1 MTRKRKNGT
10 GTVRLRKDG
19 RWEGRIVISY
29 NENNRPITK
38 NVLAKSKA
46 ECIDKLKKLKIE
58 INHADSIKENMTFGE
73 WINYWYTTFK
83 KSTLKPK
90 TQLDYENRI
99 YRHIIP
105 SIGNIELNSLSQ
117 NDLQQFYSN
126 LKNSGRL
133 IRQNTQGNGLSD
145 RMIRACHTTCKAS
158 LDRAVKDNLIRTNP
172 ALDCKLPSKKPK
184 EMKILQA
191 DEIQRFLIQ
200 AKYEGYF
207 ELFLLELATGMRRGE
222 ILGLKWQDLN
232 FKTGELQIVRQAN
245 LVDGK
250 IEISEPKTKS
260 SIRIIVLPLS
270 LLNVLSEYKKK
281 IKSQWIFP
289 SPVKADSPLH
299 PASVRKR
306 LQIILNRAYCK
317 NVRFHDLRHTFATM
331 ALENGMDVKTLST
344 IIGHVSSAT
353 TLDVYSHIT
362 NNMKEQAAI
371 NIDRGITHTEAE
383 ITTVDSKPSKS
394 PDKQKFEPNSGKI
407 RKSGTGCISKIN
419 DNLFEGRYSPKVN
432 GKRMA
437 RNVYAT
443 TREECEQKLAEMIT
457 QMKTE
462 IVLIKQSKSA

>member
-1 MTRKRKNGT
+1 MAKKRKNGT

-19 RWEGRIVISY
+19 RWEGRIVIGY
-29 NENNRPITK
+29 NENSKPITK

-46 ECIDKLKKLKIE
+46 ECTDKLEKLINE

-73 WINYWYTTFK
+73 WVDYWYTTFK
-83 KSTLKPK
+83 KNTIKPK

-99 YRHIIP
+99 YGHIIP
-105 SIGNIELNSLSQ
+105 SIGNIELKLLSQ
-117 NDLQQFYSN
+117 NDLQQFYSK
-126 LKNSGRL
+126 LKNGGRL
-133 IRQNTQGNGLSD
+133 IRQDTQGNGLSD

-172 ALDCKLPSKKPK
+172 TIGCKLPSKKPK

-260 SIRIIVLPLS
+260 SIRIIILPQS
-270 LLNVLSEYKKK
+270 LLNVLSEYKRK
-281 IKSQWIFP
+281 INSQWIF
-289 SPVKADSPLH
+289 PVKADSPLH
-299 PASVRKR
+299 PAAVRKR
-306 LQIILNRAYCK
+306 LQIILSRADCK

-362 NNMKEQAAI
+362 DNMKEQAAI
-371 NIDRGITHTEAE
+371 NIDRGIAHTEAE
-383 ITTVDSKPSKS
+383 ITAVESKPSKT

-419 DNLFEGRYSPKVN
+419 DNLYEGRYSPKVS
-432 GKRMA
+432 GKRIA

-457 QMKTE
+457 QMKAE
-462 IVLIKQSKSA
+462 ITAEKEKITG

>member
-1 MTRKRKNGT
+1 MAKKRKNGT

-19 RWEGRIVISY
+19 RWEGRIVIGY
-29 NENNRPITK
+29 NENNKPITK
-38 NVLAKSKA
+38 NVLAKTKA
-46 ECIDKLKKLKIE
+46 ECIDKLEKLKNE
-58 INHADSIKENMTFGE
+58 TNHADSIKENMTFGE
-73 WINYWYTTFK
+73 WIDYWYTTFK
-83 KSTLKPK
+83 KNAIKPK

-105 SIGNIELNSLSQ
+105 SIGNIELKNLSQ

-126 LKNSGRL
+126 LKNGGRL

-145 RMIRACHTTCKAS
+145 RMIRACHTTCNAS

-172 ALDCKLPSKKPK
+172 AIGCKLPSKKPK
-184 EMKILQA
+184 EMKILQT

-250 IEISEPKTKS
+250 IEISEPKTKLS
-260 SIRIIVLPLS
+260 MRIIILPQS
-270 LLNVLSEYKKK
+270 LLNVLHEYKRK
-281 IKSQWIFP
+281 INSQWMFP
-289 SPVKADSPLH
+289 SPVKTDSLLH
-299 PASVRKR
+299 PAALRKR
-306 LQIILNRAYCK
+306 LQIILNRAGCK

-331 ALENGMDVKTLST
+331 ALENGMDVKTLSA
-344 IIGHVSSAT
+344 IIGHVSSTT

-362 NNMKEQAAI
+362 DNMKEQAAI
-371 NIDRGITHTEAE
+371 NIDKGITHTEAE
-383 ITTVDSKPSKS
+383 ITTVESKPSQIPS
-394 PDKQKFEPNSGKI
+394 KQKFEPNSGKI
-407 RKSGTGCISKIN
+407 RKAGTGCISKIN
-419 DNLFEGRYSPKVN
+419 ENLYEGRYSPKVN

-443 TREECEQKLAEMIT
+443 TKEECEQKLAEMIT
-457 QMKTE
+457 QMKAE
-462 IVLIKQSKSA
+462 IALMKQSNSA

>member
-1 MTRKRKNGT
+1 MAKKRKNGT

-19 RWEGRIVISY
+19 RWEGRIVIGY
-29 NENNRPITK
+29 NENNKPITK

-46 ECIDKLKKLKIE
+46 ECIDKLEKLKNE
-58 INHADSIKENMTFGE
+58 INHAESIKENVSFGE
-73 WINYWYTTFK
+73 WVDYWYTTFK
-83 KSTLKPK
+83 KNTLKPK

-105 SIGNIELNSLSQ
+105 SIGNIELKSLSQ

-133 IRQNTQGNGLSD
+133 IRQDTQGNSLSD

-158 LDRAVKDNLIRTNP
+158 LDRALKDSLIRINP
-172 ALDCKLPSKKPK
+172 AIGCKLPSKKPK
-184 EMKILQA
+184 EMKILQV

-232 FKTGELQIVRQAN
+232 LKTGELQIVRQAN

-250 IEISEPKTKS
+250 IEVAEPKTKS
-260 SIRIIVLPLS
+260 SIRTIVLPQS
-270 LLNVLSEYKKK
+270 LLNVLSEYKRK
-281 IKSQWIFP
+281 INSQWIFP
-289 SPVKADSPLH
+289 SPVKSDSPLH
-299 PASVRKR
+299 PAAVRKR
-306 LQIILNRAYCK
+306 LQIILSRADCK

-362 NNMKEQAAI
+362 DNMKEQAAI
-371 NIDRGITHTEAE
+371 NIDRGITHTEAG
-383 ITTVDSKPSKS
+383 ITAVESQSSKHPTNRNLSRIRAKS
-394 PDKQKFEPNSGKI
+394 ENQHRLYLQNK
-407 RKSGTGCISKIN
+407 
-419 DNLFEGRYSPKVN
+419 
-432 GKRMA
+432 
-437 RNVYAT
+437 
-443 TREECEQKLAEMIT
+443 
-457 QMKTE
+457 
-462 IVLIKQSKSA
+462 